1 MQWNENSKQNESMGN
16 MIAMVDT
23 SGSME
28 CDNGLP
34 LYSAIG
40 LGIRVAEKSKLG
52 KRIMTFNA
60 KPSWVNLEGLDFV
73 SMVQKI
79 KQAEWGMNT
88 NFDAALDMILNT
100 AIANDVSPFEMQNFT
115 LLICSDMQIDQCR
128 TDNSGSMFDRMKK
141 RYANAGINSRY
152 RTPYTLPHIVFWN
165 LKSTT
170 GFPSLSTTQNTS
182 MLSGNSPVL
191 LNTFSKKGCEL
202 LKDLTPWNIL
212 VNELNNKR
220 YNKLEDVVT
229 KLWNKPKRELLSED
243 YMLD

>member
-1 MQWNENSKQNESMGN
+1 
-16 MIAMVDT
+16 
-23 SGSME
+23 
-28 CDNGLP
+28 
-34 LYSAIG
+34 
-40 LGIRVAEKSKLG
+40 
-52 KRIMTFNA
+52 MTFNA

-79 KQAEWGMNT
+79 KEAGWGMNT

-100 AIANDVSPFEMQNFT
+100 AVANDVSPFEMQNFT

-128 TDNSGSMFDRMKK
+128 TDYSGSMFDRMKK
-141 RYANAGINSRY
+141 RYADAGINSRY

-165 LKSTT
+165 LKSRT

-191 LNTFSKKGCEL
+191 LNTFSEKGCEL
-202 LKDLTPWNIL
+202 LEDLTPWNIL